1 MNSNRKYNEA
11 AVKQFRKELLSMLGD
26 IEDIDKKVLNK
37 SVNKGVAYAKKNTP
51 VGVYS
56 NKQGGFMRR
65 SWRSAPAVKSKSGN
79 VTKSLVNTAD
89 YSSYVNYGHRI
100 VNRFKE
106 TIGWVKGQFILE
118 KTIGFIERQLV
129 KDFKEEVERINKKHD
144 K

>member
-1 MNSNRKYNEA
+1 
-11 AVKQFRKELLSMLGD
+11 MLGD

-65 SWRSAPAVKSKSGN
+65 SWRSAPAVKSKAGN

-100 VNRFKE
+100 VNKFKE

>member
-65 SWRSAPAVKSKSGN
+65 CWRSAPAVKSKSGN

-100 VNRFKE
+100 VNRF
-106 TIGWVKGQFILE
+106 E
-118 KTIGFIERQLV
+118 KTIGCIERQLV